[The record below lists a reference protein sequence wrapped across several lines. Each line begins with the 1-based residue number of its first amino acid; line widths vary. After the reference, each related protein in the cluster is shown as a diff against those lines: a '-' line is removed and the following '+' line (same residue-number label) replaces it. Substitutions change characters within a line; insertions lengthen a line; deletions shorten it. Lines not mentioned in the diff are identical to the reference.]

1 MVVEVRNAVFGY
13 GDQPVVRV
21 EALRLESGRCL
32 GVYGP
37 NGSGKTTLLR
47 GLTGLLRPL
56 EGSVTYEGGPRFGYL
71 PQHRSLAAESHWPM
85 TALDAAALATSARRR
100 LGWVGRSDRQ
110 RLRQEMAGL
119 GVGEL
124 ARRAF
129 ALLSGGQQQRVLL
142 AGAMAADPQVLV
154 LDEPTEGLDL
164 RSRAVLLDRL
174 KAATAAGLC
183 AVLVSHD
190 PADLLA
196 VAGVVALL
204 EPAEE
209 IGRPSHTEVMEPSR
223 LPQRLTTHEP
233 A

>member
-1 MVVEVRNAVFGY
+1 
-13 GDQPVVRV
+13 
-21 EALRLESGRCL
+21 
-32 GVYGP
+32 VYGP

-47 GLTGLLRPL
+47 GLTGLLGPL
-56 EGSVTYEGGPRFGYL
+56 EGAVTYEGRPRFGYL

-100 LGWVGRSDRQ
+100 LGWVGRGDRA

-119 GVGEL
+119 GVDEL
-124 ARRAF
+124 ARRPL

-164 RSRAVLLDRL
+164 RSRAVLLERL
-174 KAATAAGLC
+174 KSATAGGLC

-196 VAGVVALL
+196 VAHVVALL

-209 IGRPSHTEVMEPSR
+209 IGRASHTEVIQPSE
-223 LPQRLTTHEP
+223 LPQRLTTHG
-233 A
+233 AA